1 MTKREDQD
9 LGFSVAGG
17 KENPLNPDNNE
28 AIFVS
33 RIVEGGMAEISGLMV
48 KDELL
53 SVRLNFLILF
63 VKTVNFSS
71 VIRFLA
77 HLLFNY
83 YFNIVDNNR

>member
-17 KENPLNPDNNE
+17 KGNPLNPDNNE

-53 SVRLNFLILF
+53 SVRLNLF

-83 YFNIVDNNR
+83 YFNIVDIFNNR

>member
-53 SVRLNFLILF
+53 SVRLNLF

-83 YFNIVDNNR
+83 YFNIVDIFNNR